1 MEAKAQKERLQKAAW
16 IQLINK
22 CTLCTVNKIFARGQF
37 LLPGEPLRRG
47 GGVDIMPLGTKTS
60 TAQNRGA
67 KSKESLT
74 GIVHFVILSLKTNTM
89 GVPVVAQ

>member
-1 MEAKAQKERLQKAAW
+1 
-16 IQLINK
+16 
-22 CTLCTVNKIFARGQF
+22 
-37 LLPGEPLRRG
+37 
-47 GGVDIMPLGTKTS
+47 MPLGTKTS